1 MRRFS
6 GNVGLEIE
14 RDGWPCQTEGPMTI
28 KDPTR
33 SNRRN
38 PPIKIDDG
46 PREQAGAG
54 GHLRSQVTKRSLVV
68 GGHKTSVSLEDA
80 FWIELRSIA
89 HNLGVHLS
97 QLVGSIDSER
107 QHSNLSSA
115 IRLFVFEYRS
125 HAVSGDSL
133 SEQAQAVLAGAKRQT
148 ASH

>member
-1 MRRFS
+1 
-6 GNVGLEIE
+6 
-14 RDGWPCQTEGPMTI
+14 MTI

-38 PPIKIDDG
+38 PPEKPHPNGGD
-46 PREQAGAG
+46 AANG
-54 GHLRSQVTKRSLVV
+54 GHMRSQVTKRSLVV

-107 QHSNLSSA
+107 EHSNLSST
-115 IRLFVFEYRS
+115 IRLFVFEYRN
-125 HAVSGDSL
+125 HASNGHAL
-133 SEQAQAVLAGAKRQT
+133 SPRAQAMLSGARRQVV
-148 ASH
+148 AH

>member
-1 MRRFS
+1 
-6 GNVGLEIE
+6 
-14 RDGWPCQTEGPMTI
+14 MTI
-28 KDPTR
+28 KDPRR
-33 SNRRN
+33 SNRRIA
-38 PPIKIDDG
+38 P
-46 PREQAGAG
+46 EQPGEVVPMGEPHDSAGGG

-125 HAVSGDSL
+125 HAVSGEAL
-133 SEQAQAVLAGAKRQT
+133 SPEAQAVLAGAKRQT
-148 ASH
+148 APH

>member
-1 MRRFS
+1 
-6 GNVGLEIE
+6 VPDE
-14 RDGWPCQTEGPMTI
+14 T
-28 KDPTR
+28 
-33 SNRRN
+33 
-38 PPIKIDDG
+38 
-46 PREQAGAG
+46 REQAEAG

-125 HAVSGDSL
+125 HSANGQAL
-133 SEQAQAVLAGAKRQT
+133 SDKAQAVLAGAKRQT
-148 ASH
+148 APH

>member
-1 MRRFS
+1 MVAN
-6 GNVGLEIE
+6 GHWLE
-14 RDGWPCQTEGPMTI
+14 RGRPVTI
-28 KDPTR
+28 KDPRR

-38 PPIKIDDG
+38 APDLTASALPDRAETG
-46 PREQAGAG
+46 TG

-125 HAVSGDSL
+125 HAVNGEAL
-133 SEQAQAVLAGAKRQT
+133 SEQAQAVLAGARRHT
-148 ASH
+148 APH

>member
-1 MRRFS
+1 
-6 GNVGLEIE
+6 
-14 RDGWPCQTEGPMTI
+14 MTI
-28 KDPTR
+28 KDPRR

-38 PPIKIDDG
+38 PPVAAIQDEM
-46 PREQAGAG
+46 REAAGAG

-125 HAVSGDSL
+125 HAANGEAL
-133 SEQAQAVLAGAKRQT
+133 SAQAQAVLAGAKRQT
-148 ASH
+148 VAH